1 VGDLAAVSL
10 FRLRHELRSH
20 IWLVPSLTLVAF
32 LGLALGMIAIDR
44 ANDYALVSPSVV
56 GSPTS
61 VQHVLSTAA
70 SALLSLATVVV
81 SLTLVAVQVA
91 MGQFSPRIVR
101 SILEDRRN
109 QLSIGVFLGTA
120 AYALAVLR
128 EIDDRSGTVPGLSV
142 LVAYALIVVSI
153 VVLVLF
159 VNLVAQGLRVSG
171 LIDLVGDTTHAELA
185 RLPPLR
191 VDEPDDGVLVAPR
204 SGNIVAVDT
213 PTLVELARK
222 ADCWLELV
230 PAMGGFVA
238 RGAPLLRVHGR
249 LDRPARAVSC
259 VFIEG
264 ERTHEDDP
272 AYGLRKLVDIT
283 LRSIAS
289 SPFDDPT
296 TASQALHRL
305 HDCVRL
311 LATRELPSGRYRD
324 AGGALRLV
332 MPALT
337 WDGYV
342 RLAFDEVR
350 LAGAGSPQVARRL
363 RAALEDIRTI
373 APQQRWPA
381 LDRQLELL
389 TAAVKRAYEDPEDV
403 QAALVPDPLGIGS
416 GPDVL
421 NRNGRTDGSDGS
433 DGRTAATADGAGAAR

>member
-1 VGDLAAVSL
+1 VTL
-10 FRLRHELRSH
+10 FRLRQELRSH
-20 IWLVPSLTLVAF
+20 IWFIPSLTLLAF

-44 ANDYALVSPSVV
+44 ANDYALVSRSVI
-56 GSPTS
+56 GTPTS

-101 SILEDRRN
+101 SIFEDRRN
-109 QLSIGVFLGTA
+109 QLALGLFIGTS

-128 EIDDRSGTVPGLSV
+128 EIDDRAGTVPGLSV
-142 LVAYALIVVSI
+142 LVGYALILVSI

-159 VNLVAQGLRVSG
+159 LNLVAQGLRVSG
-171 LIDLVGDTTHAELA
+171 LIDLVGDTTHAEIA

-191 VDEPDDGVLVAPR
+191 VDEPDDAVLVAAE
-204 SGNIVAVDT
+204 SGDIVAVDT
-213 PTLVELARK
+213 ATLVELARK
-222 ADCWLELV
+222 SDCCLELV
-230 PAMGGFVA
+230 PTMGGFVA

-249 LDRPARAVSC
+249 LDRPARALSC

-264 ERTHEDDP
+264 ERTHDDDP
-272 AYGLRKLVDIT
+272 SYGLRKLVDIT

-289 SPFDDPT
+289 SPFVDPT
-296 TASQALHRL
+296 TAAQALHRL
-305 HDCVRL
+305 HECVRL
-311 LATRELPSGRYRD
+311 LATRELPSGRFRD

-332 MPALT
+332 MPVLS

-342 RLAFDEVR
+342 RIAFDEVR

-363 RAALEDIRTI
+363 RAALEDIRAI
-373 APQQRWPA
+373 APPQRQRA
-381 LDRQLELL
+381 LDRQLDLL
-389 TAAVKRAYEDPEDV
+389 TAAVKREYDDPQDV
-403 QAALVPDPLGIGS
+403 QDALVPDPLGIGS

-421 NRNGRTDGSDGS
+421 NRNGSSDGSDGS
-433 DGRTAATADGAGAAR
+433 DGRAPASATIAR